1 MTDLRKILAEATP
14 GPWRYKLPFYGSD
27 EYDTGFFILGKHPK
41 VGSVSHASVRYGCD
55 EAKELGN
62 IKANARLIA
71 LTPQL
76 AAALIKAREGLAEI
90 GRQKRT
96 DELVTEY
103 DVEVADFEAGYD
115 LCVDRAR
122 ATLAEI
128 DALMGGDGD

>member
-14 GPWRYKLPFYGSD
+14 GPWCYKLPFYGSD

-71 LTPQL
+71 LAPDL
-76 AAALIKAREGLAEI
+76 AAALIKAREGLEGI
-90 GRQKRT
+90 ERT
-96 DELVTEY
+96 YYTEGK
-103 DVEVADFEAGYD
+103 DAVWRSVHM
-115 LCVDRAR
+115 RAISS

-128 DALMGGDGD
+128 DALMGGKDD

>member
-76 AAALIKAREGLAEI
+76 AAALIKAEEALASIAANTCCDGCQEAA
-90 GRQKRT
+90 
-96 DELVTEY
+96 LV
-103 DVEVADFEAGYD
+103 
-115 LCVDRAR
+115 AR
-122 ATLAEI
+122 AALSEI
-128 DALMGGDGD
+128 RALTGGTDD

>member
-76 AAALIKAREGLAEI
+76 AAALIKVEEALVMIGHRDEKMIWGEDYEVREAF
-90 GRQKRT
+90 
-96 DELVTEY
+96 D
-103 DVEVADFEAGYD
+103 DV
-115 LCVDRAR
+115 LKIAR
-122 ATLAEI
+122 ATLSDI
-128 DALMGGDGD
+128 RALVLD

>member
-14 GPWRYKLPFYGSD
+14 GPWKTHLVDDTTIIATDGTDVATTCDSANVERSD
-27 EYDTGFFILGKHPK
+27 AYNVE
-41 VGSVSHASVRYGCD
+41 SERM
-55 EAKELGN
+55 EAD
-62 IKANARLIA
+62 ARLIA